1 MQNLPITATQPAP
14 QAQTPSSADN
24 ATTPAAEPFGNVLA
38 RQRASASESS
48 ADAQD
53 SGQPAPSSTED
64 ARTIAAA
71 NEKLVELQAP
81 TPDGVGTLPG
91 DMLAALL
98 SPTPSSTNKAVASKE
113 KTGLQEP
120 AAVNMLPGDMLAT
133 LLPTTPLPA
142 SATPLPA
149 PVTLSPAPAIPHGA
163 DTAKRPQ
170 TAASGVSDSAR
181 QPIGSQELPSL
192 FRTQNTPPTAIT
204 GTNTVQDNAFSAALE
219 KSGKD
224 AANMTQLSSGT
235 AKISAQAAQPDA
247 TALAS
252 QTQIG
257 PVPIAAS
264 LNGPTQAVINTPV
277 THDAWGDEFNQK
289 ITWMASQHEQSA
301 ELHLNP
307 PHLGPLD
314 VVLKVNGDQA
324 TAMFTSPHAAVRDA
338 VEQALPRLREMLA
351 DNGIMLGNAMVS
363 DQSSRE
369 QQAGLADKQ
378 QKGVGSLSG
387 RESDVN
393 LGLQANGTIG
403 TGRRHQGMV
412 DTFV

>member
-1 MQNLPITATQPAP
+1 
-14 QAQTPSSADN
+14 
-24 ATTPAAEPFGNVLA
+24 
-38 RQRASASESS
+38 
-48 ADAQD
+48 
-53 SGQPAPSSTED
+53 
-64 ARTIAAA
+64 
-71 NEKLVELQAP
+71 
-81 TPDGVGTLPG
+81 
-91 DMLAALL
+91 
-98 SPTPSSTNKAVASKE
+98 
-113 KTGLQEP
+113 
-120 AAVNMLPGDMLAT
+120 
-133 LLPTTPLPA
+133 
-142 SATPLPA
+142 
-149 PVTLSPAPAIPHGA
+149 
-163 DTAKRPQ
+163 
-170 TAASGVSDSAR
+170 
-181 QPIGSQELPSL
+181 
-192 FRTQNTPPTAIT
+192 
-204 GTNTVQDNAFSAALE
+204 
-219 KSGKD
+219 
-224 AANMTQLSSGT
+224 MTQLSSGT

-257 PVPIAAS
+257 PAPIAAS